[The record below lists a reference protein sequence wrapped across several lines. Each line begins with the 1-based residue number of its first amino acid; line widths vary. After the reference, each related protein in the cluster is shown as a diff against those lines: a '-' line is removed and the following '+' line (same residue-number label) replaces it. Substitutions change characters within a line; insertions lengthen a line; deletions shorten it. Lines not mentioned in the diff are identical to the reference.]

1 MPSGAP
7 DVFPSPAELAA
18 GTRRVSD
25 PAAVGASIS
34 AAFLAATEPS
44 ALAIARISKK
54 IARNL
59 RGVSQNPRPF
69 LRGIATYYATGG
81 PGSYAAMHGFRDGT
95 RVVVL
100 VQSFHDGRL
109 WSIRLPVWTQCA
121 ACRWQPGAVLV
132 DLSVEAFSALGYPL
146 SRGIAPVTVS
156 IIEGGP

>member
-1 MPSGAP
+1 MFKDVAGLKEAKEELIEVVDFLKNPKKFIDLGAQIP
-7 DVFPSPAELAA
+7 
-18 GTRRVSD
+18 
-25 PAAVGASIS
+25 
-34 AAFLAATEPS
+34 
-44 ALAIARISKK
+44 
-54 IARNL
+54 

-132 DLSVEAFSALGYPL
+132 DLSVEAFNALGYPL